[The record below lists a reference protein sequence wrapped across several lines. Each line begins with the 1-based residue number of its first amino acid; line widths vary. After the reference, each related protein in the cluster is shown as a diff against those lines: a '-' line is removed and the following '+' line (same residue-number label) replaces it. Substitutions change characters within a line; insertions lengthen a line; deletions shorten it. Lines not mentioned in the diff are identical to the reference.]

1 MGTPVS
7 AAAAANDGK
16 LNSLVMSGASF
27 FRRLWDFEAED
38 GDDDE
43 ADAAAAADP
52 RRWGGT

>member
-52 RRWGGT
+52 RRWGGP